1 MMGTVKRC
9 LPLVRFQTGKI
20 WYETAP
26 PPDLQLKVKSFN
38 VVTTT
43 SPVIGVEINVAR
55 EKETVSIKIHHLR
68 NYSPFEEREGVA
80 GLAFQM

>member
-1 MMGTVKRC
+1 MGTVKRC

-43 SPVIGVEINVAR
+43 SPVIGVEINVAPPRVKKKLFQLKFIIFVTIRHLKNVR
-55 EKETVSIKIHHLR
+55 E
-68 NYSPFEEREGVA
+68 
-80 GLAFQM
+80 